1 MPLHRHLVRL
11 IFVCVLPLL
20 LLVTGMAVYIVF
32 NLQNGHVDDAASTT
46 QAVLQAAV
54 TWAVAIV
61 LATLAAVLGGRR
73 VSRKLIHEYQT
84 ELDQTEAA
92 LRESDQR
99 FHAVFDQPA
108 VGVTMTALDG
118 RWLRANQKMCQ
129 IVGYSRDELL
139 SKRFQDITHLQ
150 DLKDDLAHVRQ
161 ILAGEAKTFSMEKR
175 YFRKDGTI
183 VWVNL
188 SCSIVLRPDGSPD
201 YFIALVEDIS
211 ERVHAKESL
220 LLSDLALKA
229 ISQGLLITD
238 PTGRIIRANAAFSLI
253 TGYSE
258 QDALGQT
265 SKFIQ
270 GPLTDAQTL
279 ASIRMAMTNGM
290 AFSGDILNYRKDG
303 TTFWNDLSI
312 SPVFDAQRVL
322 THFIGIIRDVTQ
334 RKVALNEIDRHLKFE
349 IQEHQLAQAHLQLT
363 LKGVGAGSFE
373 WNLRT
378 GVHTWSDQL
387 WVLFGLEPSIAP
399 ANQKTFVQSVHT
411 DDREAVSS
419 AIISAISQ
427 GIEFSVEW
435 RVNLLP
441 HTNPRWLLSR
451 AYPVRDESGQIER
464 YLGIAVDISERKQA
478 EITLERYRDHL
489 EEMVAERTDELS
501 QAEAEQRRLNRAMR
515 LLSDCNVAMVH
526 AYDESQLL
534 GELCELVVRTGG
546 YVCAWIGM
554 AVQDATKSVRPVAQ
568 AGPPDAFLDFTP
580 VSWDAQQDIGRG
592 PMGMAIQTGFTQV
605 LQDCWFHPEMAPWHE
620 ADRDMGYQSCVALP
634 LIIAKQTIGALAIY
648 SKEAHGFGAEETQW
662 LEELASDIAFGL
674 QALRNR
680 AELGRYQH
688 QLEARVRERTHEVD
702 ALNAELVVKVRDAE
716 VANQAKSTFLATMSH
731 ELRTPLNAVVGLTG
745 LLADAPLGRR
755 QRDYADKI
763 LLSAQALR
771 ALIDDILDYSKIE
784 AGELQLEHAPFSLNT
799 ILRATAAVIGTS
811 LHNKPIE
818 ALFDVAPDV
827 PDALVGD
834 ALRLQQILLNI
845 TSNAVK
851 FTDAGAIVV
860 SVRCLLVQ
868 EESVKL
874 EFSVRDTGIGIA
886 SGQLDSIFQ
895 GFSQAELSTSRV
907 YGGTGLG
914 LAISSRLAT
923 LMGGHITVEST
934 AAKGSE
940 FHFSVML
947 GLGASEPCED
957 APMLPSDLRILIVDD
972 HPLARE
978 LLAKTCTGFGWT
990 VTTAASGQDGLD
1002 ALRQGVVEGSDCDL
1016 MLLDWHM
1023 SGMDG
1028 LEMLW
1033 QANASPDIGLPLVVL
1048 MASISEMEQ
1057 AAAASGELYLD
1068 GIAAKPLTPVGL
1080 YEAVRRAYAGEF
1092 IEFPSPPGKS
1102 DRRLLGMRLLVA
1114 EDNVLN
1120 QEVIEQVLVKAGAQ
1134 VVVVDNGLAAV
1145 ETLQFSHR
1153 EFDAVLMDI
1162 QMPVMDGYTATRI
1175 IREKFGLAELPI
1187 FAVTAYARP
1196 EDREKARIAGMGGYI
1211 VKPLNVDELLDL
1223 LAREGRGATVP
1234 LQRETNGAGLQTSS
1248 TPQLPGL
1255 DIAAAMKAFVGDGA
1269 KYKELLRKLLTDYGE
1284 DAEKAHRLFSA
1295 ADQAGAIG
1303 LLHGLS
1309 GMASILQATELA
1321 HRAKMAEEALLNG
1334 NLPAMAHLFEAL
1346 HAAMQTLRES
1356 VELLETISL

>member
-1 MPLHRHLVRL
+1 MPLHRHLARL
-11 IFVCVLPLL
+11 ILVCALPLL
-20 LLVTGMAVYIVF
+20 LLVTGMAAYIVF
-32 NLQNGHVDDAASTT
+32 NLQNGSVVLVAST
-46 QAVLQAAV
+46 L
-54 TWAVAIV
+54 AVAIV
-61 LATLAAVLGGRR
+61 LATLAAVWGGRR
-73 VSRKLIHEYQT
+73 ASRKLIHEYQT

-92 LRESDQR
+92 LRESEQR

-108 VGVTMTALDG
+108 VGVTMTSLDG

-129 IVGYSRDELL
+129 IVGYSLDELL

-150 DLKDDLAHVRQ
+150 DLEADLAHVRQ
-161 ILAGEAKTFSMEKR
+161 VLAGDAKTYSMEKR
-175 YFRKDGTI
+175 YFRKNGTV

-201 YFIALVEDIS
+201 YFIALIEDIS
-211 ERVHAKESL
+211 ERVYAKESL
-220 LLSDLALKA
+220 LVSDLALKA
-229 ISQGLLITD
+229 ISQGVLITE
-238 PTGRIIRANAAFSLI
+238 PEGRIIRANAAFSAI

-258 QDALGQT
+258 AEALGQT
-265 SKFIQ
+265 CRFIQ

-303 TTFWNDLSI
+303 TTFWNELNI
-312 SPVFDAQRVL
+312 SPVFDVQGVL

-378 GVHTWSDQL
+378 GVHTWSEQL
-387 WVLFGLEPSIAP
+387 WVLFGLEPGIAP
-399 ANQKTFVQSVHT
+399 ANEKTFVQSVHT
-411 DDREAVSS
+411 DDRDAVSS
-419 AIISAISQ
+419 AIISAISK
-427 GIEFSVEW
+427 GGEFSVEW
-435 RVNLLP
+435 RVNLLSQAD
-441 HTNPRWLLSR
+441 PRWLMCR
-451 AYPVRDESGQIER
+451 AYPVRDESGRIER
-464 YLGIAVDISERKQA
+464 YLGIAFDISERRQA
-478 EITLERYRDHL
+478 ETTLERYRDHL
-489 EEMVAERTDELS
+489 EEMVEERTEELS

-546 YVCAWIGM
+546 YVCAWVGM
-554 AVQDATKSVRPVAQ
+554 AVQDAVKSVKPVAQ
-568 AGPPDAFLDFTP
+568 AGPPDACLDFTR

-605 LQDCWFHPEMAPWHE
+605 LQDCWFLPEMAPWHE

-634 LIIAKQTIGALAIY
+634 LIIAKQTVGAMVVC
-648 SKEAHGFGAEETQW
+648 SKEAHAFGAEETQW

-680 AELGRYQH
+680 TELGRYQH

-716 VANQAKSTFLATMSH
+716 VANQAKSFFLATMSH

-745 LLADAPLGRR
+745 LLADSPLGRR

-763 LLSAQALR
+763 QLSAQALR
-771 ALIDDILDYSKIE
+771 ALIDDILDYTKIE
-784 AGELQLEHAPFSLNT
+784 AGELHLELAPFSLNA
-799 ILRATAAVIGTS
+799 ILRTTAAVIGTS
-811 LHNKPIE
+811 LYGKPIE

-834 ALRLQQILLNI
+834 ALRLQQILLNL

-860 SVRCLLVQ
+860 SVRRLLVQ
-868 EESVKL
+868 AAAVTL

-923 LMGGHITVEST
+923 LMGGHIAVEST

-940 FHFSVML
+940 FHFSIML
-947 GLGASEPCED
+947 GLGTSEPRAE
-957 APMLPSDLRILIVDD
+957 AQKLPADLRILVVDD

-978 LLAKTCTGFGWT
+978 LLARTCTGFGWT
-990 VTTAASGQDGLD
+990 VATAASGQEGLE
-1002 ALRQGVVEGSDCDL
+1002 ALRQGGAEGGDCDL
-1016 MLLDWHM
+1016 MLLDWRM
-1023 SGMDG
+1023 PGMDG
-1028 LEMLW
+1028 LEMLR
-1033 QANASPDIGLPLVVL
+1033 QANAAPDIGLPLVVL
-1048 MASISEMEQ
+1048 MASIAEMEQ
-1057 AAAASGELYLD
+1057 AAAASEELYLD
-1068 GIAAKPLTPVGL
+1068 GVAAKPLTPAGL
-1080 YEAVRRAYAGEF
+1080 HEAVRRAYAGEF
-1092 IEFPSPPGKS
+1092 IEFPPPPDRR

-1120 QEVIEQVLVKAGAQ
+1120 QEVIEQVLVRAGAQ
-1134 VVVVDNGLAAV
+1134 VVVVANGLAAV
-1145 ETLQFSHR
+1145 EALQVSPGQ
-1153 EFDAVLMDI
+1153 FDAVLMDI

-1175 IREKFGLAELPI
+1175 IREKLGLTDLPI
-1187 FAVTAYARP
+1187 FAVTAFAQP
-1196 EDREKARIAGMGGYI
+1196 QDREKARLAGMGGHI

-1223 LAREGRGATVP
+1223 LAREGRSAPVP
-1234 LQRETNGAGLQTSS
+1234 LPTATDLPGHPTPLA
-1248 TPQLPGL
+1248 PQLPGL
-1255 DIAAAMKAFVGDGA
+1255 DIAAAMKAFVGDEA
-1269 KYKELLRKLLTDYGE
+1269 KYKELLRKLLTDYGG
-1284 DAEKAHRLFSA
+1284 DAEKAHRLFCA
-1295 ADQAGAIG
+1295 ADHPGAAG

-1321 HRAKMAEEALLNG
+1321 HRAKRAEEALLNG
-1334 NLPAMAHLFEAL
+1334 NTPAMAHLFEAL

-1356 VELLETISL
+1356 VDLLETMSL